1 MRKLLTASLS
11 LLAATVALTGCSQE
25 PPDNHPDQPVTKRRA
40 VFREFTRTL
49 EPMGLVARDRQTY
62 NAASFLEQAQALKKL
77 SVQPWPLFT
86 ADSNYPPTKAHP
98 KVWQEADAFK
108 QAQQQFQLSVE
119 ELAQVAAGTDLDR
132 IKASVNKVQQSCK
145 NCHDTFRKER

>member
-1 MRKLLTASLS
+1 MRKLLIASSS
-11 LLAATVALTGCSQE
+11 LLAATMALTGCSQE

-86 ADSNYPPTKAHP
+86 ADSNYPPTKAHA
-98 KVWQEADAFK
+98 KIWQQADEFK
-108 QAQQQFQLSVE
+108 LAQQQFQLSVE
-119 ELAQVAAGTDLDR
+119 ELVQIAAGSDLDR
-132 IKASVNKVQQSCK
+132 IKTSVNKVQQSCK
-145 NCHDTFRKER
+145 TCHDTFRKDR

>member
-1 MRKLLTASLS
+1 MRKLLIASLS

>member
-1 MRKLLTASLS
+1 MRKLLIASLS
-11 LLAATVALTGCSQE
+11 LLAATMALTGCSQE

-62 NAASFLEQAQALKKL
+62 NAAVFLEQAQTLKKL

-86 ADSNYPPTKAHP
+86 TDSNYPPTKAHP